1 MEERIVNIID
11 KYLSNTADA
20 EEKAEVEALLAV
32 LMEHEALT
40 ANLTKPELEN
50 ISIKMWREIVKSTL
64 NQKENSDQLS
74 LPRLA

>member
-11 KYLSNTADA
+11 KYLSNAANA
-20 EEKAEVEALLAV
+20 EEKAEVEALLEV
-32 LMEHEALT
+32 LMEREALT
-40 ANLTKPELEN
+40 INLSKSELEN

-64 NQKENSDQLS
+64 NEKENSDQLS

>member
-11 KYLSNTADA
+11 KYLSNTANA
-20 EEKAEVEALLAV
+20 EEKAEVEALLEV
-32 LMEHEALT
+32 LMEREALT
-40 ANLTKPELEN
+40 LHLPKSELEN

-64 NQKENSDQLS
+64 NEKENSDQLS